1 MELDVSRV
9 VLSVVIM
16 ADVTY
21 LLRMLPVTIFR
32 KKIENRFVRSF
43 LAYVPYAVLA
53 EKEPED
59 HSGYLFCNCFTG
71 FCGLGVGCG
80 NIAFLQG
87 KKSFDRSLGGGG
99 RRIFSAAPAT
109 CLKRWGIKTESVS
122 IAADSPALPFVFFTE
137 KPTGSALFF
146 CRLKKVCQNH

>member
-16 ADVTY
+16 AGVTY

-53 EKEPED
+53 AMTITD
-59 HSGYLFCNCFTG
+59 
-71 FCGLGVGCG
+71 
-80 NIAFLQG
+80 
-87 KKSFDRSLGGGG
+87 
-99 RRIFSAAPAT
+99 IFFANA
-109 CLKRWGIKTESVS
+109 
-122 IAADSPALPFVFFTE
+122 
-137 KPTGSALFF
+137 
-146 CRLKKVCQNH
+146 

>member
-16 ADVTY
+16 AGVTY

-53 EKEPED
+53 AMTIPD
-59 HSGYLFCNCFTG
+59 
-71 FCGLGVGCG
+71 
-80 NIAFLQG
+80 
-87 KKSFDRSLGGGG
+87 
-99 RRIFSAAPAT
+99 IFFAT
-109 CLKRWGIKTESVS
+109 VKVKIWK
-122 IAADSPALPFVFFTE
+122 F
-137 KPTGSALFF
+137 K
-146 CRLKKVCQNH
+146 LKKL

>member
-16 ADVTY
+16 AGVTY

-53 EKEPED
+53 AMTIPD
-59 HSGYLFCNCFTG
+59 ILFAT
-71 FCGLGVGCG
+71 
-80 NIAFLQG
+80 A
-87 KKSFDRSLGGGG
+87 SLV
-99 RRIFSAAPAT
+99 SAA
-109 CLKRWGIKTESVS
+109 LGL
-122 IAADSPALPFVFFTE
+122 AAAILLSYKGKSLLTVALGAVAVVFL
-137 KPTGSALFF
+137 AQ
-146 CRLKKVCQNH
+146 RLLHA

>member
-16 ADVTY
+16 AGVTY
-21 LLRMLPVTIFR
+21 LLRMLPGNDFQKKDR
-32 KKIENRFVRSF
+32 KSF
-43 LAYVPYAVLA
+43 CPFFFGLCAIRGTGGY
-53 EKEPED
+53 D

-99 RRIFSAAPAT
+99 RCIFSAAPAT

-122 IAADSPALPFVFFTE
+122 IAADSPALSFVFFTE

>member
-16 ADVTY
+16 AGVTY

-53 EKEPED
+53 AMTIPD
-59 HSGYLFCNCFTG
+59 IFFATASLVSATL
-71 FCGLGVGCG
+71 GLAAAILLSYKGKSLLTVALG
-80 NIAFLQG
+80 AVAVVFLAQ
-87 KKSFDRSLGGGG
+87 RLL
-99 RRIFSAAPAT
+99 PA
-109 CLKRWGIKTESVS
+109 
-122 IAADSPALPFVFFTE
+122 
-137 KPTGSALFF
+137 
-146 CRLKKVCQNH
+146 

>member
-16 ADVTY
+16 AGVTY

-53 EKEPED
+53 AMTIPD
-59 HSGYLFCNCFTG
+59 
-71 FCGLGVGCG
+71 
-80 NIAFLQG
+80 I
-87 KKSFDRSLGGGG
+87 
-99 RRIFSAAPAT
+99 
-109 CLKRWGIKTESVS
+109 
-122 IAADSPALPFVFFTE
+122 FFTRE
-137 KPTGSALFF
+137 KVF
-146 CRLKKVCQNH
+146 

>member
-16 ADVTY
+16 AGVTY
-21 LLRMLPVTIFR
+21 LFAYAAGNDFQKKDR
-32 KKIENRFVRSF
+32 KSFCPFF

-53 EKEPED
+53 AMTIPD
-59 HSGYLFCNCFTG
+59 IFCNCFTG

-87 KKSFDRSLGGGG
+87 KSLLTVALGAVAVVFLAQ
-99 RRIFSAAPAT
+99 RLLPA
-109 CLKRWGIKTESVS
+109 
-122 IAADSPALPFVFFTE
+122 
-137 KPTGSALFF
+137 
-146 CRLKKVCQNH
+146 

>member
-16 ADVTY
+16 AGVTY

-53 EKEPED
+53 AMTIPD
-59 HSGYLFCNCFTG
+59 ILFAT
-71 FCGLGVGCG
+71 
-80 NIAFLQG
+80 A
-87 KKSFDRSLGGGG
+87 SLV
-99 RRIFSAAPAT
+99 SAALGLAAAILLSYKGKSLLTVALGAVAVVFLAQRLLPA
-109 CLKRWGIKTESVS
+109 
-122 IAADSPALPFVFFTE
+122 
-137 KPTGSALFF
+137 
-146 CRLKKVCQNH
+146 